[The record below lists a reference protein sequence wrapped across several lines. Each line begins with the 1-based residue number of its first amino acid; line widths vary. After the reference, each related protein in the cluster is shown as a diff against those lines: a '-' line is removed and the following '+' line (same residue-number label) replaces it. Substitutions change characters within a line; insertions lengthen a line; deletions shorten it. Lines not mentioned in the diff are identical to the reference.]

1 MKRFHHTAMSIL
13 LCSSLLAGC
22 AKEADITESS
32 TDTAPTTTTEETT
45 TSEETTTNATVD
57 LPDEIDEQLQIIY
70 DNYEIW
76 MLQPAIPNYDM
87 DEQSLQIANYAV
99 TDLDGDGMLE
109 IIKSGSAGT
118 AHNSRNII
126 YEVTEEGTLELLN
139 EDFATEWSSGPDLWS
154 MDEFGY
160 YTDENGTRWNLT
172 SDCMSDGLYGCVYEY
187 DRVSI
192 DNGIVIEPVCYE
204 EFVYYDFETESAVD
218 LHLFYDA
225 EHNEITEDEYYQIT
239 DEYNALVEGT
249 SIFGWISPRVDGE
262 LTQPTLEQLAES
274 YHTFMGL

>member
-1 MKRFHHTAMSIL
+1 MNNLRKKAMSIL
-13 LCSSLLAGC
+13 LCSPLLTGC
-22 AKEADITESS
+22 TKEADITASS
-32 TDTAPTTTTEETT
+32 TESAPTAIATEQT
-45 TSEETTTNATVD
+45 TSEETTTSTSAVLSD
-57 LPDEIDEQLQIIY
+57 DIEMQLQIIY
-70 DNYEIW
+70 DNYETW
-76 MLQPAIPNYDM
+76 MLQPAIPHTDM

-109 IIKSGSAGT
+109 VIKSGSAGT
-118 AHNSRNII
+118 AHNSRNIF

-139 EDFATEWSSGPDLWS
+139 EDFATEWASGPDLWS

-172 SDCMSDGLYGCVYEY
+172 SDCMSNGSYGCVYEY
-187 DRVSI
+187 DRMSI
-192 DNGIVIEPVCYE
+192 DNGIIIEPVCYE

-225 EHNEITEDEYYQIT
+225 EYNEITEDEYYQIT

-249 SIFGWISPRVDGE
+249 SIFGWISPRVDGDF
-262 LTQPTLEQLAES
+262 TQPTLEQLAAS
-274 YHTFMGL
+274 YQTFIGS